1 MIQLGNNARRD
12 PILSLA
18 SMFASGILREV
29 APIGPTERLRV
40 LREKLDRLYP
50 GMGDQAMNKFEELHK
65 KGRSSDQALFDGVRL
80 ALANRL
86 AEYSVEAVSAGVGL
100 GKMANAT
107 QSMCLLVGT
116 AATVGGWLNGAFK
129 DPTSSTTINTA
140 AGAGADIMGCNAGA
154 LEAQARIAE
163 ANARAAEAGASAAN
177 RAPAASSNKTLLYVG
192 IGGGVLLVGVLGVMV
207 MKK

>member
-86 AEYSVEAVSAGVGL
+86 AEHSVEVASAVGL
-100 GKMANAT
+100 GVNMDNVT
-107 QSMCLLVGT
+107 QGMCLATGA
-116 AATVGGWLNGAFK
+116 AATAGGWLNGAFK
-129 DPTSSTTINTA
+129 DPTASTTINTA
-140 AGAGADIMGCNAGA
+140 AGAGANIMGCNAGA
-154 LEAQARIAE
+154 LDAQARIAE